1 MLIASGGINT
11 QALDRGISWDFNPA
25 QFKVGDHISGGD
37 IFGSVYENSLIDN
50 HKIMLPPRAMGTIT
64 NIVEK
69 GSYTVDVSWG
79 SLTSGTELILQDIV
93 METEFQGKK
102 TEHKLMQLWPVRA
115 PRPVAEKQTANHPL
129 FTGQRV
135 LDALF
140 PSVQGGT
147 TAIPGAFGW

>member
-1 MLIASGGINT
+1 MSESHPAPTLSSKLTEQWYSATIEGHSRSISINLYSPYVVILKTRSPTNTTGGINT

-69 GSYTVDVSWG
+69 GSYTVDVSFD
-79 SLTSGTELILQDIV
+79 LHL
-93 METEFQGKK
+93 
-102 TEHKLMQLWPVRA
+102 PRA
-115 PRPVAEKQTANHPL
+115 
-129 FTGQRV
+129 
-135 LDALF
+135 
-140 PSVQGGT
+140 S
-147 TAIPGAFGW
+147 

>member
-1 MLIASGGINT
+1 MSESHPGPTQFSKLTEQWYSATIEGHSGSISINLHSPYVVILKPRSPTNPTGGINT

-69 GSYTVDVSWG
+69 GSYTVDVSF
-79 SLTSGTELILQDIV
+79 IL
-93 METEFQGKK
+93 
-102 TEHKLMQLWPVRA
+102 HLPRA
-115 PRPVAEKQTANHPL
+115 
-129 FTGQRV
+129 
-135 LDALF
+135 
-140 PSVQGGT
+140 S
-147 TAIPGAFGW
+147 

>member
-1 MLIASGGINT
+1 LKSIQEASQSIYIPRKSILLDPISRSSPGGINT

-69 GSYTVDVSWG
+69 GSYTVDVS
-79 SLTSGTELILQDIV
+79 
-93 METEFQGKK
+93 F
-102 TEHKLMQLWPVRA
+102 
-115 PRPVAEKQTANHPL
+115 
-129 FTGQRV
+129 
-135 LDALF
+135 
-140 PSVQGGT
+140 
-147 TAIPGAFGW
+147 